1 MSTTNTYMAPSYGS
15 RNARPGGSRGGARDH
30 RRDDDDDDWRP
41 QIDKKEWGP
50 RPTDTFNLVDFG
62 PNGWVR
68 GLLLSQMRGANV
80 GQPPSGSL
88 LTNNRKTARGHRCLK
103 SEADQIAAIQTW
115 VNSMLTTPDKYLHR
129 NFSPLAEHFVRTLRM
144 LSAAG
149 FYDQVIALLRELRV
163 AEAQKIIDAEQDDEP
178 YYSDDP
184 GPCG

>member
-1 MSTTNTYMAPSYGS
+1 
-15 RNARPGGSRGGARDH
+15 
-30 RRDDDDDDWRP
+30 
-41 QIDKKEWGP
+41 
-50 RPTDTFNLVDFG
+50 
-62 PNGWVR
+62 
-68 GLLLSQMRGANV
+68 
-80 GQPPSGSL
+80 
-88 LTNNRKTARGHRCLK
+88 
-103 SEADQIAAIQTW
+103 
-115 VNSMLTTPDKYLHR
+115 MLTTPDKYLHR